1 MSVSMAKAL
10 EALNITDWY
19 YDNEPS
25 NEAEFLKVFK
35 KITGADESG
44 TAILS
49 DDSSKFGVTW
59 TQVSAKM
66 KELND
71 AEPLRRLREERNLK
85 LAETDWWVLPD
96 RTPTDAQKKYR
107 TDLRDITKEYSS
119 LDDVK
124 WPTKP

>member
-10 EALNITDWY
+10 EALNVTDWY
-19 YDNEPS
+19 YDSEPS
-25 NEAEFLKVFK
+25 NEAEFLETFK
-35 KITGADESG
+35 KVTGADENG

-66 KELND
+66 KELSD
-71 AEPLRRLREERNLK
+71 VEPLRRLREERNSK
-85 LAETDWWVLPD
+85 LAETDWWASSDL
-96 RTPTDAQKKYR
+96 TMTDAQKKYR